1 MVGILARLCLL
12 GQAQVIDKL
21 RCGLDAGYQQVV
33 PRAGAGDVKKVAL
46 GVVDLFEISVICNRF
61 YPFLQWNDLIVTG
74 HYDNGSEL

>member
-1 MVGILARLCLL
+1 M
-12 GQAQVIDKL
+12 
-21 RCGLDAGYQQVV
+21 V